1 MIAPD
6 QRVEDGHLMIK
17 NLSKRF
23 RVKFGTRLRDPD
35 HNMLR
40 NVSLKLFKVENVP
53 SYKKNLT
60 KKKELKAQAVQTAE
74 VYEGNAV

>member
-17 NLSKRF
+17 NLSKYF

-60 KKKELKAQAVQTAE
+60 KKELKAQAVQTAE